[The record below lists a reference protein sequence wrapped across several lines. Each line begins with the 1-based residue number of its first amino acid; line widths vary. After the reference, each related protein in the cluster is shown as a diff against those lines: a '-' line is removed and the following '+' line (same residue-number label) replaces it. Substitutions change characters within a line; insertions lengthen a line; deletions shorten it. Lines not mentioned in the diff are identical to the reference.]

1 MKARRWFALALVLAL
16 SVFSAAAVQGQEGGT
31 KVHALTLGDAPKYG
45 PDFKHLDYVNPDAPK
60 GGTVNYGIPGT
71 FDSFNPFIIK
81 GTPAGLSGLFETLT
95 ASTEDDILSEYGL
108 IAESM
113 EVAPDKSWIIY
124 NLHPEARWHDGKPI
138 TAEDVVFSFNVLT
151 EKGDPFYKAYYND
164 VVKAEALEERRVKFT
179 FKSGGNRELPV
190 IMGQLPVLP
199 KHWWAT
205 RKFEDVV
212 LEAPLGSGPYK
223 LAAYDLGRSYTME
236 RVPDYWGEDLPI
248 KRGTDNYDRTVFT
261 YYRDPEVQMEAF
273 KSGRIDLRSENS
285 AKRWATGY
293 DFPVVKDGRVK
304 KEKFRH
310 VRPAGMQGFIMN
322 TRRPYFAERTV
333 REALIYAYDFEWAN
347 KTLFFGEY
355 TRTRSYFEN
364 SELAARGLPS
374 EEELKILEPLR
385 GRIPDEVFTAEYNP
399 PKTDGSGNNRDN
411 LAKAAQLLDEAGW
424 KVENG
429 RRVKDGKPFAFE
441 ILIDDPAFERIVQPF
456 VQNLQRIGI
465 TASVRMLI
473 DASQYESR
481 VEGFDFDMLVGG
493 WGQSLSPGNEQRE
506 FWGSAAAALKGS
518 RNYVGIKDPAIDTLV
533 EQLINAQS
541 RHELIIHCRALDRVL
556 QWNHFV
562 VPNWYLAA
570 DRIAYWNKFSMPT
583 KRPDP
588 PYSVGSSGW
597 WIDPERA
604 KTIEASKQ
612 QPETSPPAQ
621 EQAAQQVMPSDAGA
635 APKPADQASQAAA
648 APEQPEERG
657 RSPLIYAGG
666 AVLVVIVAYLLGRRR
681 GRSS

>member
-1 MKARRWFALALVLAL
+1 MNLRRWIVLALAPALVLGAGPI
-16 SVFSAAAVQGQEGGT
+16 APAQEAGT

-60 GGTVNYGIPGT
+60 GGTVNYGVLGT
-71 FDSFNPFIIK
+71 FDSFNPYIVK

-113 EVAPDKSWIIY
+113 EIAPDKSWMIF
-124 NLHPEARWHDGKPI
+124 NLRPEARWHDGKPI
-138 TAEDVVFSFNVLT
+138 TAEDVVFSLNVLI
-151 EKGDPFYKAYYND
+151 EKGDPFYRSYYGD
-164 VVKAEALEERRVKFT
+164 VVKAEALAGRQVKFT

-199 KHWWAT
+199 KHWWET
-205 RKFEDVV
+205 RKFEDVL
-212 LEAPLGSGPYK
+212 LEPPLGSGPYK
-223 LAAYDLGRSYTME
+223 LANYDLGRSYTME
-236 RVPDYWGEDLPI
+236 RVPDYWGKDLPI
-248 KRGTDNYDRTVFT
+248 NIGTDNYDRTIFT
-261 YYRDPEVQMEAF
+261 YYRDPEVQFEAF
-273 KSGRIDLRSENS
+273 KSGRIDIRSENS

-293 DFPVVKDGRVK
+293 DFPAIRDGRVK

-310 VRPAGMQGFIMN
+310 VRPAGLQAFIMN
-322 TRRPYFAERTV
+322 TRRPYFADRKV
-333 REALIYAYDFEWAN
+333 REAMIYAFDFEWAN

-355 TRTRSYFEN
+355 TRSRSYFEN

-374 EEELKILEPLR
+374 EEELKILEPQR
-385 GRIPDEVFTAEYNP
+385 GKIPDEVFTTEYNP

-424 KVENG
+424 NVENG
-429 RRVKDGKPFAFE
+429 KRVKDGTPFAFE
-441 ILIDDPAFERIVQPF
+441 ILLDDPAFERIVQPF
-456 VQNLQRIGI
+456 AQNLQRIGI
-465 TASVRMLI
+465 TVSVRMLV

-481 VEGFDFDMLVGG
+481 IEEFDFDMLVSG

-506 FWGSAAAALKGS
+506 YWSSAAADLKGS
-518 RNYVGIKDPAIDTLV
+518 RNYVGIKDPAIDALV
-533 EQLINAQS
+533 EQLIGAQT
-541 RHELIIHCRALDRVL
+541 RHDLIIHCRALDRVL
-556 QWNHFV
+556 QWNYFV
-562 VPNWYLAA
+562 VPNWYLPA
-570 DRIAYWNKFSMPT
+570 DRIAHWNKFSVPS

-597 WIDPERA
+597 WIDQERA
-604 KTIEASKQ
+604 KTIEASRQ
-612 QPETSPPAQ
+612 AETSSPTQ
-621 EQAAQQVMPSDAGA
+621 EQAAPQSAPSDAGA
-635 APKPADQASQAAA
+635 QQQPADQGSEAAA
-648 APEQPEERG
+648 APQQPEERG

-666 AVLVVIVAYLLGRRR
+666 AAVVVIVAYLLGRRR